1 MKLGFKC
8 SLTKKCLLHI
18 NLRADF
24 NWGLALAAVLPS
36 SDLGKCMP
44 GLGPKEIRYRFG
56 PFELNTGEEA
66 LARNGT
72 RVRVQDLPYRLLV
85 MLLERPGEIITR
97 EEVRQRL
104 WPENTFVE
112 FDNSLGVAIRKVR
125 DALNDDAEAPRY
137 VETVPRRGYRFVA
150 PVTVLGSENS
160 TQTER
165 PSEVPNAEPHAKV
178 TLPRVSDVAVVEPAN
193 PGRRS
198 RYWAAIVSVILIMV
212 GAAVYSLRS
221 LPKRVSTVASPVGP
235 AQSVRTRRSVA
246 VLGFRN
252 LPGHAEDN
260 WLSPAFSEML
270 NTELASDG
278 ALRMVPGED
287 VARVKRELP
296 LPDEDSLAKTTLE
309 RLRTNPGADVVVL
322 GSYTALPG
330 NGDKRIRL
338 DIRVQDTLRGE
349 TIAEKSF
356 TGSEGNL
363 FELASQAGQALRQ
376 SLGISPASNEAS
388 LQARAALPSNQEA
401 VRFYAEGQ
409 ERLWA
414 FDYGHAR
421 DLLTKAVAA
430 DPGYPLAHAALADA
444 WTHLGYALKARAEIE
459 RARSLSEHLGPEDR
473 LLIDGQYY
481 ATFQD
486 RTRAIDAYRQLFAQ
500 FPDNLDYGL
509 RLADEQR
516 WSNPED
522 ALHTLEVLR
531 HLPLPSGDDPRIDYI
546 EARAWSYKD
555 VIKARAAARRT
566 VEKGTAQGSR
576 LLVARAYAVLCGI
589 GGEDSTVQTCEN
601 ARKSYTAVGDRDNAA
616 RAANDLAAFYYQ
628 RGDLDRAEAMFQ
640 DAIKVFRQV
649 GDLEGITSV
658 SGNLGDI
665 ALARGNLSDAARAL
679 SDAIPGYKEMGDKD
693 GVALTLADL
702 AEVEQRR
709 GELKKALIGYQEART
724 VAQQIDDKRAVGYA
738 LVGAGDVFVDQG
750 DLQAARQSYQQS
762 LALRKEIGDK
772 QAVAETELALARLS
786 IEEGHAADAETVIR
800 KCIEQF
806 HQDGQADDELAAS
819 VTLIQAL
826 LGQNKFVE
834 ADKEKQAS
842 QALAAKSTNLLNRLQ
857 FDLVSARTELASGH
871 TESSRAQLE
880 RTLQSAQ
887 AHHLLGVELETRLT
901 LAELKNKLGQS
912 AGAHADLVA
921 VEKVAHE
928 RGFGLIA
935 SKAQSVRNDDEKRSQ

>member
-18 NLRADF
+18 NLRVDF

-104 WPENTFVE
+104 WTDNTFVE

-125 DALNDDAEAPRY
+125 DSLDDDADTPRY
-137 VETVPRRGYRFVA
+137 LETIPRRGYRFVA
-150 PVTVLGSENS
+150 PVTVVVPESLVSAKAPPETLTPTPVVAVSVPEEVSAHGTVSKINS
-160 TQTER
+160 QR
-165 PSEVPNAEPHAKV
+165 SHRYWIAAILILVLVASAIYGLR
-178 TLPRVSDVAVVEPAN
+178 TLPR
-193 PGRRS
+193 
-198 RYWAAIVSVILIMV
+198 
-212 GAAVYSLRS
+212 
-221 LPKRVSTVASPVGP
+221 RVSTRITAGGP
-235 AQSVRTRRSVA
+235 GPPIRTRRSVA

-252 LPGHAEDN
+252 LTGRSEDN

-296 LPDEDSLAKTTLE
+296 LADEDTLSKATLD
-309 RLRTNPGADVVVL
+309 RLRITPGADVVIL
-322 GSYTALPG
+322 GSYTALSG
-330 NGDKRIRL
+330 SGAKRIRL
-338 DIRVQDTLRGE
+338 DVRVQDTVLGE

-356 TGSEGNL
+356 TGSEENL
-363 FELASQAGQALRQ
+363 FELATEAGQALRQ
-376 SLGISPASNEAS
+376 SLGVSAASAQAS

-665 ALARGNLSDAARAL
+665 ALARGNLSDAARGL

>member
-36 SDLGKCMP
+36 SDLGQCMP
-44 GLGPKEIRYRFG
+44 GLVPKGTRYRFG
-56 PFELNTGEEA
+56 PFELNTDEQS
-66 LARNGT
+66 LARNGN
-72 RVRVQDLPYRLLV
+72 RVKVQDLPYRLLV

-97 EEVRQRL
+97 EEVRRRL

-125 DALNDDAEAPRY
+125 DSLNDDAEAPRY
-137 VETVPRRGYRFVA
+137 VETIPRRGYRFVA
-150 PVTVLGSENS
+150 PVTVLLSETS
-160 TQTER
+160 IPAPIAAAKSPATV
-165 PSEVPNAEPHAKV
+165 SEIKV
-178 TLPRVSDVAVVEPAN
+178 QASRLYWVAALILA
-193 PGRRS
+193 S
-198 RYWAAIVSVILIMV
+198 IAAAIY
-212 GAAVYSLRS
+212 GLRS
-221 LPKRVSTVASPVGP
+221 WPKHASTKVATDGSVP
-235 AQSVRTRRSVA
+235 AIRTRRSVA

-414 FDYGHAR
+414 FDYGRAR
-421 DLLTKAVAA
+421 DLLKKAVAA
-430 DPGYPLAHAALADA
+430 DPDYPLAHAALADA
-444 WTHLGYALKARAEIE
+444 WTHLGYALRARAEIE
-459 RARSLSEHLGPEDR
+459 RARALSEHLGPEDR

-481 ATFQD
+481 AAIQD
-486 RTRAIDAYRQLFAQ
+486 RTRAIDADRQLFSQ

-516 WSNPED
+516 WVNPED

-531 HLPLPSGDDPRIDYI
+531 HLPPPSGDDPRIDYI

-555 VIKARAAARRT
+555 VVKARAAARRA
-566 VEKGTAQGSR
+566 VEKGTAQGSL
-576 LLVARAYAVLCGI
+576 LLVARAYAVVCGI

-616 RAANDLAAFYYQ
+616 RATNDLAAFYYQ
-628 RGDLDRAEAMFQ
+628 QGDLDRAEAMFQ

-658 SGNLGDI
+658 SSNLGDI
-665 ALARGNLSDAARAL
+665 ALARGNLTEAAHSL

-702 AEVEQRR
+702 AEAERQR
-709 GELKKALIGYQEART
+709 GELKKALAGYQEART
-724 VAQQIDDKRAVGYA
+724 VAQEIDDKRAVAYTLAG
-738 LVGAGDVFVDQG
+738 VGGVLLDQG
-750 DLQAARQSYQQS
+750 DLRGARKSYQES

-772 QAVAETELALARLS
+772 QTVGEMELALSRLS
-786 IEEGHAADAETVIR
+786 IEEGQPADAEAVIR

-806 HQDGQADDELAAS
+806 HQDGQADDELVAR
-819 VTLIQAL
+819 VTLIEGL
-826 LGQNKFVE
+826 LVQGKSLE
-834 ADKEKQAS
+834 AVKEELS
-842 QALAAKSTNLLNRLQ
+842 SRVLAEKSTNLFNRLQ
-857 FDLVSARTELASGH
+857 FDLVSARLKLAIGHLAAARPELQRILESARTHLLLEIKFETRRTLTEL
-871 TESSRAQLE
+871 E
-880 RTLQSAQ
+880 
-887 AHHLLGVELETRLT
+887 
-901 LAELKNKLGQS
+901 KKLGQGIE
-912 AGAHADLVA
+912 AQADLVA
-921 VEKVAHE
+921 LEKLA
-928 RGFGLIA
+928 RSKGFDLIA
-935 SKAQSVRNDDEKRSQ
+935 GKALSVRN